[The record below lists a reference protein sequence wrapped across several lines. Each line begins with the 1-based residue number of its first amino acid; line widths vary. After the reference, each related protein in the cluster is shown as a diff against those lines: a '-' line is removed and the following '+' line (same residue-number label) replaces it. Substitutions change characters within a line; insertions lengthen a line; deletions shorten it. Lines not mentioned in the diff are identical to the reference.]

1 MTLLLKKLSN
11 FLKVYGGVNPISTLA
26 RQYAGSSFSCSLEY
40 LLMSSHDLTLA
51 PSSITYP
58 DTFLDAYT
66 YLMAEEI
73 ASKHDEEHALLGHQP
88 DDR

>member
-1 MTLLLKKLSN
+1 MAYTAPNGASLH
-11 FLKVYGGVNPISTLA
+11 G
-26 RQYAGSSFSCSLEY
+26 CSLEF
-40 LLMSSHDLTLA
+40 LLMSLHDLTLA
-51 PSSITYP
+51 PSSITHP

-73 ASKHDEEHALLGHQP
+73 ASEHDEEHALLGHQP